1 MNTSST
7 SLQGLGHEQLV
18 SLVRGTVGSA
28 RPSAARPTS
37 GRVDAGLYRRDPRV
51 PAVRIETYPRRRRRA
66 RVAAVSLAAPISAA
80 VSAVVRVDEPTYAD
94 FLATAPAHAMS
105 A

>member
-1 MNTSST
+1 MTTSST

-28 RPSAARPTS
+28 RPSVVRPTT

-51 PAVRIETYPRRRRRA
+51 PAVRIETYPRRRRA
-66 RVAAVSLAAPISAA
+66 RVAAVALAAPISAA
-80 VSAVVRVDEPTYAD
+80 VSAVPRVDEPTYAD
-94 FLATAPAHAMS
+94 FLVAAPAHAMS

>member
-1 MNTSST
+1 MNISSA

-28 RPSAARPTS
+28 RPAATRPST
-37 GRVDAGLYRRDPRV
+37 GRVDTGLYRRDPRV
-51 PAVRIETYPRRRRRA
+51 PAARIETYPRRRRA
-66 RVAAVSLAAPISAA
+66 RSAAASLAAPISAA
-80 VSAVVRVDEPTYAD
+80 VSSVARVDEPTYAD